1 MIMRRRNKRTSER
14 EGEDRK
20 GNGAGFDFH
29 HVRFSSD
36 IFCPKIECDSAKKK
50 ARNKSRVYI
59 NFGFRRE
66 SKRGRAERAIVM
78 SIPEWE

>member
-59 NFGFRRE
+59 NFGLACGTE
-66 SKRGRAERAIVM
+66 ERAREEEP
-78 SIPEWE
+78 SAQL